1 MSDAVAEIEK
11 IVGAKLP
18 DDIRSFYAGAY
29 SKLDLPVEIDVPDS
43 SPWIDE
49 VNCFCDENDALAL
62 LREDIQSLKYESRQ
76 IPARTIPI
84 ADNGNGDF
92 YIVSLGESDFG
103 AILYAFHETCDPM
116 DESLE
121 GAIVLAPSFSE
132 WTASFR
138 PKQKRSSTPDWEAVR
153 EAQLQEILHPK
164 PPWWKFWAKGSTYAK
179 RAEQ

>member
-1 MSDAVAEIEK
+1 MSDAAAEIEK

-18 DDIRSFYAGAY
+18 EDIKSFYSGAY
-29 SKLDLPVEIDVPDS
+29 SEIDLPAEIDVPDS

-49 VNCFCDENDALAL
+49 VNGFYDADDALAL
-62 LREDIQSLKYESRQ
+62 LREDIRSLEYDTRQ

-92 YIVSLGESDFG
+92 YIVSLREADLG

-116 DESLE
+116 DDSLD
-121 GAIVLAPSFSE
+121 GAIFLAPSFSE

-138 PKQKRSSTPDWEAVR
+138 PKQKRTATPDWDAIR
-153 EAQLQEILHPK
+153 EAELHEILHPK
-164 PPWWKFWAKGSTYAK
+164 PPWWKFWAKRNT
-179 RAEQ
+179 